1 MKSIKSKI
9 LVSMLSVVLIG
20 SILIGT
26 ITALLNAG
34 GIDALM
40 EKTLGPATQIAAD
53 AVRWR
58 MDNYWTALSEA
69 AASEVF
75 RESEP
80 TDPNLSP
87 IRDDIAARNGFLYVG
102 KMDAN
107 GFASTGISYGGE
119 DYFQACRTSMQPYIS
134 NIMSDGQQMIF
145 LLEVPILTD
154 GRFEGVV
161 YGGISAD
168 FLTDIVVNLAM
179 GNDSVAYILDQRGN
193 VIGHRERS
201 VVEEGSN
208 MIEAAKT
215 DPGVADVAAVNQ
227 RMIQGET
234 GFGAYKFYG
243 DNKLVGFAPIGGCEN
258 WSLAIEASQREFK
271 STLDRSILL
280 TILVVALVVI
290 ASFPVAIRMARSIS
304 EPIRACV
311 ARLERL
317 SDGDLHT
324 PTPVVKSNDETAE
337 LTNALGTT
345 ISHLNDVVQD
355 VSHHLGQMARGDFR
369 EEINRSYWGDFIAIE
384 QSIRSIHSALKDTLR
399 QIRQSAGTVA
409 ASAGQVADGAQS
421 LSQGAAEQ
429 AGAVKDLSFTIG
441 EIDKSARE
449 TADAVIEANHF
460 VDQAGA
466 QLGVSVDYVKDLN
479 SAMEQ
484 ISTSSREIGKIID
497 TIETIAFQTNI
508 LALNA
513 AIEAARA
520 GVDGKGFAV
529 VADEVGVLAS
539 KSDEAAK
546 ATKELIEGSI
556 AAVAECS
563 QAVGNVT
570 DALDKTSVFAGN
582 VTDKMSLM
590 VHAVGNQTSAISQV
604 TRGIDQ
610 ISSVVHATS
619 VTSERSAETSRELS
633 DESQSMNSLVQQFQ
647 LE

>member
-1 MKSIKSKI
+1 M
-9 LVSMLSVVLIG
+9 
-20 SILIGT
+20 
-26 ITALLNAG
+26 
-34 GIDALM
+34 
-40 EKTLGPATQIAAD
+40 
-53 AVRWR
+53 
-58 MDNYWTALSEA
+58 
-69 AASEVF
+69 
-75 RESEP
+75 
-80 TDPNLSP
+80 
-87 IRDDIAARNGFLYVG
+87 
-102 KMDAN
+102 
-107 GFASTGISYGGE
+107 
-119 DYFQACRTSMQPYIS
+119 
-134 NIMSDGQQMIF
+134 
-145 LLEVPILTD
+145 
-154 GRFEGVV
+154 
-161 YGGISAD
+161 
-168 FLTDIVVNLAM
+168 
-179 GNDSVAYILDQRGN
+179 
-193 VIGHRERS
+193 
-201 VVEEGSN
+201 
-208 MIEAAKT
+208 
-215 DPGVADVAAVNQ
+215 
-227 RMIQGET
+227 
-234 GFGAYKFYG
+234 
-243 DNKLVGFAPIGGCEN
+243 
-258 WSLAIEASQREFK
+258 
-271 STLDRSILL
+271 
-280 TILVVALVVI
+280 
-290 ASFPVAIRMARSIS
+290 
-304 EPIRACV
+304 
-311 ARLERL
+311 
-317 SDGDLHT
+317 
-324 PTPVVKSNDETAE
+324 
-337 LTNALGTT
+337 
-345 ISHLNDVVQD
+345 
-355 VSHHLGQMARGDFR
+355 
-369 EEINRSYWGDFIAIE
+369 
-384 QSIRSIHSALKDTLR
+384 
-399 QIRQSAGTVA
+399 A

-546 ATKELIEGSI
+546 ATK
-556 AAVAECS
+556 
-563 QAVGNVT
+563 VGNVT

-610 ISSVVHATS
+610 ISSVAHATS